1 MAPASEGERTGL
13 MRSPVG
19 EDRVDAP
26 GHEHLRE
33 VDEFVDR
40 YGLSHKRELFQK
52 AALLFRDNS
61 DEQEASYLTD
71 EERNALSRES
81 THKWQ
86 QSRLLYF
93 TIGICALGAIEQGW
107 AQTSMNGANAYLGEA
122 FHLATE
128 HGTVGYNVLGWIN
141 SSMYLANAFCGSL

>member
-1 MAPASEGERTGL
+1 MAARSESGLVSASHFA
-13 MRSPVG
+13 
-19 EDRVDAP
+19 EDGDDGT
-26 GHEHLRE
+26 GHEHFQDVE
-33 VDEFVDR
+33 EFVDR

-52 AALLFRDNS
+52 AALLLGDES
-61 DEQEASYLTD
+61 SEQEASYLSH
-71 EERNALSRES
+71 EERSVLSRET

-86 QSRLLYF
+86 QSRILYF

-107 AQTSMNGANAYLGEA
+107 AQTSMNGANPYLGEA

-141 SSMYLANAFCGSL
+141 SSMYLGNAFCGSL